1 MIDDEQNRAHAL
13 AKSLSHA
20 NAKSQALAQEHA
32 HAARRELMRWIILQ
46 TTDLWRPAPATLR
59 SLVSVIQGEFPDAT
73 DMEVRRHLDY
83 LEERN
88 LISVHTDP
96 LGQVRVELRRY
107 GIDVVEYTV
116 PVEPGIGRPPKV

>member
-1 MIDDEQNRAHAL
+1 MIDDEQSRAHAL

-32 HAARRELMRWIILQ
+32 MAARRELMRWIILQ

-59 SLVSVIQGEFPDAT
+59 SLVSVLQGEFPDAT